1 MPAQS
6 DIRIET
12 DCSLPVDAVV
22 GLYRDG
28 GWLKDTD
35 DPAAIPLLLKGSF
48 MVASAWAGDELVGM
62 GRVLSDGFSDAYIQ
76 DVVVLRNFRGKG
88 IGGRLVAHLRDR
100 CIDLGILWVG
110 LIAEP
115 GTTSFYER
123 LGFNAMPGNV
133 PMVLRPVRHAGESL

>member
-1 MPAQS
+1 
-6 DIRIET
+6 
-12 DCSLPVDAVV
+12 
-22 GLYRDG
+22 
-28 GWLKDTD
+28 
-35 DPAAIPLLLKGSF
+35 